1 MVVKSVNYQTLNSGS
16 AYNNFKQRI
25 NTTNQQE
32 FSASEHKT
40 EEDNVKAGAFL
51 GSALGVAATTA
62 VIAKKQG
69 YSLNPMRLFMTKA
82 KNWAIFNINKDKKV
96 KYETGEI
103 LALGASSVA
112 GGFIGG
118 TITDD
123 KKNIKAKARES
134 LNQLVGNI
142 LIPIGAIGG
151 TGLVYSDMKL
161 KSGKSIQKIV
171 TNAMPQLNGT
181 NKAVKVINGI
191 IKAIP
196 TLGVTAA
203 ALGTGI
209 ITGNKVSNFIN
220 EKIYKKEIDRDIK
233 ATDFAPHLDDVCLAA
248 SIMAP
253 KSTFWSAVARFVPV
267 VLTVPGYEA
276 GSATEKP
283 VTK

>member
-1 MVVKSVNYQTLNSGS
+1 MVFQSVTNYPTLNNSS
-16 AYNNFKQRI
+16 AYKNFTSKNLNQ
-25 NTTNQQE
+25 QQE
-32 FSASEHKT
+32 FSALEHQT
-40 EEDNVKAGAFL
+40 EKKHVKAGAFL
-51 GSALGVAATTA
+51 GSALGVATTTA
-62 VIAKKQG
+62 MIAKKQG
-69 YSLNPMRLFMTKA
+69 YSLNPMKIMSSKL

-103 LALGASSVA
+103 LSLGAASVA
-112 GGFIGG
+112 GGFAGG
-118 TITDD
+118 AITDD

-171 TNAMPQLNGT
+171 TDAMPQLKST
-181 NKAVKVINGI
+181 NKAAKIVNGVV
-191 IKAIP
+191 KAIP
-196 TLGVTAA
+196 TLAVTAA
-203 ALGTGI
+203 ALVTGI
-209 ITGNKVSNFIN
+209 VTGNKVSNFIN
-220 EKIYKKEIDRDIK
+220 EKIYKKEIERDIK

-276 GSATEKP
+276 GSAVEKNA
-283 VTK
+283 

>member
-1 MVVKSVNYQTLNSGS
+1 MVVQSVTNYKTLNSGS
-16 AYNNFKQRI
+16 AYNNFKKS
-25 NTTNQQE
+25 NNNQQQKFE
-32 FSASEHKT
+32 ASELQT
-40 EEDNVKAGAFL
+40 EKRHVKAGAFL
-51 GSALGVAATTA
+51 GAALGVATTTA
-62 VIAKKQG
+62 IIAKKQG
-69 YSLNPMRLFMTKA
+69 YSLNPMKILSSKMKD
-82 KNWAIFNINKDKKV
+82 WAIFNINKDKKV

-103 LALGASSVA
+103 LALGTSSVA
-112 GGFIGG
+112 GGFAGG
-118 TITDD
+118 AITDD

-171 TNAMPQLNGT
+171 TEAMPQLKNT
-181 NKAVKVINGI
+181 NRPAKIINGV

-196 TLGVTAA
+196 TLAVTVA

-209 ITGNKVSNFIN
+209 VTGNKVSNFIN

-233 ATDFAPHLDDVCLAA
+233 PTDFAPHLDDVCLAA

-253 KSTFWSAVARFVPV
+253 KSTFWSAVARIVPA

-276 GSATEKP
+276 GSAVEKN
-283 VTK
+283 